1 MASIRVEIVSAE
13 EALWSGEGTMVFVP
27 GELGEMGI
35 SPQHAPLL
43 SRLKPGDVRVQKENG
58 EEEFFF
64 VSGGLLEIQPHQVT
78 ILSDTAIRAQDL
90 DESKALEAQQ
100 RAERDLREKKSTME
114 LAKAKAELVQ
124 AAAELRALEKLR
136 KTSQRRH

>member
-1 MASIRVEIVSAE
+1 MTSIRVEIVSAE

-35 SPQHAPLL
+35 SPMHAPLL

-136 KTSQRRH
+136 KSSKRRH

>member
-1 MASIRVEIVSAE
+1 MANIRVEIVSAE

-35 SPQHAPLL
+35 SPMHAPLL

-136 KTSQRRH
+136 KSSKRRH

>member
-35 SPQHAPLL
+35 TPQHAPLL

>member
-114 LAKAKAELVQ
+114 LAKAKAELAQ

>member
-35 SPQHAPLL
+35 SPMHAPLL

-136 KTSQRRH
+136 KSSKRRH

>member
-100 RAERDLREKKSTME
+100 RSERDLREKKSTME

>member
-35 SPQHAPLL
+35 TPQHAPLL

-136 KTSQRRH
+136 KTTQRRH